1 MAPSGPASIK
11 PVVAAC
17 EARRIVAIF
26 VTSEAGRA
34 RPEIVGIPGA
44 FREPL
49 QLFAMALA
57 HCDEFDEPLMLPF
70 I

>member
-1 MAPSGPASIK
+1 
-11 PVVAAC
+11 VAAC
-17 EARRIVAIF
+17 EGRRILGFF

-34 RPEIVGIPGA
+34 RPETVGVPGA